1 MIHVYIDNE
10 FDAVRMQ
17 GRYQQQVIAIGAYL
31 CDDAFVPVDSFYAL
45 VCPAGFRRLTPHVR
59 RMTHLKDAEIQR
71 APKFPQVADRFTDWL
86 RQHAGEETIR
96 LYSFGPDDARTLCA
110 NAAFYHHGSEP
121 LFAGIIDL
129 QTLLSSRVRWRGE
142 VFHKTHSLES
152 LKQIYCIQGAVN
164 HNALNDAIDLY
175 HIHEAYRM
183 ERALDEEAIEQLY
196 RTMRQ
201 KQVEGMK
208 KRRRHQLERLRVQ
221 MADLLDQ
228 RRWVSIRA
236 WKHWDSFHAELIA
249 FAQQIQLS
257 SVRSLRERPRPIQ
270 VQATFRCGSDRVR
283 CWLLLRYT
291 QECYAYSIDV
301 HYSNVEAIRRFI
313 RQWFDVESKHHDD
326 SQN

>member
-17 GRYQQQVIAIGAYL
+17 GRYLQQVIAIGACL
-31 CDDAFVPVDSFYAL
+31 CDDAFVHIDSFYSL
-45 VCPAGFRRLTPHVR
+45 VCPAGFRRLSPHVR
-59 RMTHLKDAEIQR
+59 RMTHLKDTEIQK
-71 APKFPQVADRFTDWL
+71 ASKFPQVADRFIAWL
-86 RQHAGEETIR
+86 QHYAGEEAIC

-110 NAAFYHHGSEP
+110 NAAFYHHGSEQ
-121 LFAGIIDL
+121 LFAGIVDL

-152 LKQIYCIQGAVN
+152 LKQIYRIKGEVN
-164 HNALNDAIDLY
+164 HNALSDAIDLY

-183 ERALDEEAIEQLY
+183 ECALDEEEIGRLY

-221 MADLLDQ
+221 MADLLEQ
-228 RRWVSIRA
+228 KRWQAIRA
-236 WKHWDSFHAELIA
+236 LKQWDGFHAELIT
-249 FAQQIQLS
+249 FAQQVQLS

-270 VQATFRCGSDRVR
+270 VQATFHSGRDHLR
-283 CWLLLRYT
+283 CWLLFRYT

-301 HYSNVEAIRRFI
+301 HYSNVEHIRRFI
-313 RQWFDVESKHHDD
+313 RQWFDAEYHYND
-326 SQN
+326 